1 MDKIISLLIAI
12 VMLSYTG
19 CMMIIAMARYAA

>member
-1 MDKIISLLIAI
+1 MTKIISLLIAI

-19 CMMIIAMARYAA
+19 CMMIIAMASHAA